1 MPARAPARPKVRT
14 RAGTAR
20 SPSQSAQS
28 RHAPSSRGGAPDPEA
43 DVAIDV
49 ADRLHSAA
57 IHLLRRVRREDTSA
71 GLSAPQLSALSV
83 IVFRGSLTL
92 GELAHAEQVR
102 PPTITRIVAD
112 LEARGLAV
120 REARASDR
128 RITLVRATAKGG
140 RLLED
145 GRRRRIAA
153 LASEIVR
160 LPPREVAQL
169 ERAIDILERLVGPR
183 MQHPK

>member
-1 MPARAPARPKVRT
+1 MPARPE
-14 RAGTAR
+14 R
-20 SPSQSAQS
+20 SKPSQSA
-28 RHAPSSRGGAPDPEA
+28 
-43 DVAIDV
+43 VDV

-92 GELAHAEQVR
+92 GALAHAEQVR

-120 REARASDR
+120 REARVGDR
-128 RITLVRATAKGG
+128 RITLVSATAKGK

-153 LASEIVR
+153 LSGEIVQ
-160 LPPREVAQL
+160 LPAREVAQL

-183 MQHPK
+183 MPHTK